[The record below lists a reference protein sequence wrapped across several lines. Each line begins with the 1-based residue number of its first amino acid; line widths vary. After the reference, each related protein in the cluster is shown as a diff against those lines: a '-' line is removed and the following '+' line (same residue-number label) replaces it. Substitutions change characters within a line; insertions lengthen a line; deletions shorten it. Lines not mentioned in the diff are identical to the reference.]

1 MNFTEYQVK
10 ALSFALPSAYK
21 LEYLIPALC
30 EEAGEVAALYSKWV
44 RKDRLDQPID
54 TDKMAK
60 EIGDVMWNLAV
71 LCHYFGLSLEDVAEM
86 NIDKLTDRKVRSVIV
101 GGGDNR

>member
-1 MNFTEYQVK
+1 
-10 ALSFALPSAYK
+10 
-21 LEYLIPALC
+21 
-30 EEAGEVAALYSKWV
+30 
-44 RKDRLDQPID
+44 
-54 TDKMAK
+54 MAK

-101 GGGDNR
+101 GEGDNR